1 MTDAPRAQ
9 FVDGLRVT
17 ALHLNHLQWA
27 ALRAVADLREIVGHG
42 RIGAGLRLVEDAGSV
57 TVSAGVGFTPG
68 GRAALRARP
77 WRGGS
82 ARRPAG
88 MQD

>member
-68 GRAALRARP
+68 GTAVRIAENIP
-77 WRGGS
+77 I
-82 ARRPAG
+82 PATSG
-88 MQD
+88 APS